1 MARKSGIIVDSTRVL
16 DYPASLS
23 EYERE
28 SLAAEAKL
36 KGERKKQKPPKRRGT
51 KERASKRPAIG

>member
-1 MARKSGIIVDSTRVL
+1 MPRKSGIKLDSSRVL
-16 DYPASLS
+16 DYPACLS

-36 KGERKKQKPPKRRGT
+36 KAERKKQKPPKPRGT
-51 KERASKRPAIG
+51 KERASKSPAIG

>member
-1 MARKSGIIVDSTRVL
+1 MPRKKPAVKADSSSVL
-16 DYPASLS
+16 DYPATLS

-36 KGERKKQKPPKRRGT
+36 KAERETKKFTETMQDLTRD
-51 KERASKRPAIG
+51 

>member
-1 MARKSGIIVDSTRVL
+1 VPRKKPTIKADSPSVL
-16 DYPASLS
+16 DYPATLS

-36 KGERKKQKPPKRRGT
+36 KAEQKTKKFIKTMQDLTRD
-51 KERASKRPAIG
+51 